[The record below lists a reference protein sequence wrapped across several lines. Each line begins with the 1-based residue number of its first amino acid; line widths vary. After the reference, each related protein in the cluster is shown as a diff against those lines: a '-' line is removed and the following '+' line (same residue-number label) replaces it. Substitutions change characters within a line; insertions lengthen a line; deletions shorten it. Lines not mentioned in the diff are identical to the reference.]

1 MGFRIVVF
9 RQLVFYMF
17 ALYFY
22 FAIFCGLIFS
32 TFIMPQL
39 SIGDKSA
46 AVELRKVGLTNR
58 KITKQ
63 LNFHPS
69 ALEKSF
75 RRYDETE
82 STNRAAI
89 RFRETTKIHRTS
101 RRHAG
106 ESFAQRQKSVST

>member
-58 KITKQ
+58 KIANQ
-63 LNFHPS
+63 LNFHHS
-69 ALEKSF
+69 ALDKFF
-75 RRYDETE
+75 RRYDETGE
-82 STNRAAI
+82 IERQSGSGRPRKST
-89 RFRETTKIHRTS
+89 E
-101 RRHAG
+101 
-106 ESFAQRQKSVST
+106 RQDAMLENLSLKDRKA